1 MGCCVDVY
9 RLHSAELDSIENEEL
24 RYRRLVELNVHEQ
37 IAMLLYEARGLGM
50 DEYAGDWTFTGD
62 HGGTRGH
69 VPGTSS
75 GCGLSTSI
83 AKGATHCAAVD
94 LRMGCDC
101 NLLTSARFRRR
112 TG

>member
-75 GCGLSTSI
+75 GWYFERLRSI
-83 AKGATHCAAVD
+83 YLYCKGCYTLC
-94 LRMGCDC
+94 
-101 NLLTSARFRRR
+101 RRR
-112 TG
+112 SQNGV